1 MKNIPNERKK
11 FIWISTILSYM
22 DLPKY
27 CFDIYKI
34 IDPHLSCSEKS
45 YLRGMCHT
53 VYQLKTYSS
62 FPDEIGKHDVS
73 IFRRLL
79 KIQTKEERKPIR
91 IKHMKRDEVDDKPP
105 ESNSPL
111 NQVTGRDVNHPAK
124 TRSQT

>member
-27 CFDIYKI
+27 CYDIYKI

-62 FPDEIGKHDVS
+62 FADEIGKHDVS
-73 IFRRLL
+73 IFPDHDYELKPKLFSDELL
-79 KIQTKEERKPIR
+79 CFCRCC
-91 IKHMKRDEVDDKPP
+91 
-105 ESNSPL
+105 L
-111 NQVTGRDVNHPAK
+111 NFWDYAFRNK
-124 TRSQT
+124 